1 MRCAGSTSGVP
12 EGCPEGTTIVF
23 WPGTFLRPSQM
34 SGVRRFV
41 DRRGWR
47 FVVTGPTLDADL
59 GCASVLWYAS
69 DWDPPADFAA
79 VHVPRI
85 ERFVRDG
92 GGLLVGGL
100 GWSYAQQ
107 GPDAPYAADQ
117 LGEPFGFKFSLNA
130 FQANPR
136 QPIPLLVP

>member
-1 MRCAGSTSGVP
+1 MTSP
-12 EGCPEGTTIVF
+12 K
-23 WPGTFLRPSQM
+23 S
-34 SGVRRFV
+34 
-41 DRRGWR
+41 
-47 FVVTGPTLDADL
+47 LDADL

-69 DWDPPADFAA
+69 DWDPPADFAT

-85 ERFVRDG
+85 ERFVEQG

-107 GPDAPYAADQ
+107 GPDTPYTADQ

>member
-1 MRCAGSTSGVP
+1 VA
-12 EGCPEGTTIVF
+12 EGCAEGTTIVF
-23 WPGTFLRPSQM
+23 WPGTFLRPNQI

-47 FVVTGPTLDADL
+47 FVVTGPDALEKDL

-69 DWDPPADFAA
+69 DWEPPADFATR
-79 VHVPRI
+79 HVPLV
-85 ERFVRDG
+85 EQFVSGG

-107 GPDAPYAADQ
+107 GPDAPYAADL

-130 FQANPR
+130 FEASPK
-136 QPIPLLVP
+136 QPIRLLMP